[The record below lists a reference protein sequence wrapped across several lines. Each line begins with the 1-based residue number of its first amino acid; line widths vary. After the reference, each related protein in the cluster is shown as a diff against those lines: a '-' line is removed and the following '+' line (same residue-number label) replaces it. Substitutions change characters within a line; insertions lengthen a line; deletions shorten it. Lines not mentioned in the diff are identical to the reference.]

1 VLGVLLFMVGI
12 MRSPLGF
19 DRYAAFFLPFWY
31 LAVADTMENR
41 PFARGAC
48 LFGWISLTALML
60 INIH

>member
-1 VLGVLLFMVGI
+1 MVGI

-31 LAVADTMENR
+31 LAVADTLEKR
-41 PFARGAC
+41 PFARGIC

-60 INIH
+60 ANIH